1 LVQQTDWRTSKVKK
15 SALDRLRDN
24 PKLLAANGV
33 TEEEMAFLETVDLFG
48 SLKSPQD
55 LLFVLKN
62 IREA

>member
-1 LVQQTDWRTSKVKK
+1 VKK

-33 TEEEMAFLETVDLFG
+33 TDEEMAFLETVDLFG

>member
-1 LVQQTDWRTSKVKK
+1 MKK
-15 SALDRLRDN
+15 SAIDRLREN

-33 TEEEMAFLETVDLFG
+33 TEEEMGFLSKVDMFG